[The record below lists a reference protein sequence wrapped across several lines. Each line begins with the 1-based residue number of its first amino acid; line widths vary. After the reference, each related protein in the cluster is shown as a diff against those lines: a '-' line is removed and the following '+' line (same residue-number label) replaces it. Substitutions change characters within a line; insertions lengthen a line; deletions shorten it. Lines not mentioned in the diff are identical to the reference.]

1 MVKPPRDAS
10 LSRVNLRRHVGPT
23 LSSRHLPT
31 PQYPIHLSRTP
42 TLPQAPTTPHSLP
55 SHNPR
60 SQSPRSQSS
69 EPPYRLQTH
78 ATPSLPPCNG
88 RRAPGKYRTTSNG
101 PAHFAVVR
109 LPTAERQRRCRL
121 DALPS
126 LPSHLAVEEL
136 RIPPPGRTPLAP
148 LPPSCRGGDAPNAT
162 KERRREARSQL
173 GHRREVRGEVLHGR
187 RMPSTAAGERRGCS
201 WLTET
206 RLSMRTLT

>member
-42 TLPQAPTTPHSLP
+42 SLPQAPTTPHSLP

-126 LPSHLAVEEL
+126 LPSHLAAEEETRL
-136 RIPPPGRTPLAP
+136 TPPR
-148 LPPSCRGGDAPNAT
+148 RGD
-162 KERRREARSQL
+162 ERRGRSWVTGERWEARSSTV
-173 GHRREVRGEVLHGR
+173 GACPPRPPARGEV
-187 RMPSTAAGERRGCS
+187 AAGSPKPACPCAH
-201 WLTET
+201 
-206 RLSMRTLT
+206 